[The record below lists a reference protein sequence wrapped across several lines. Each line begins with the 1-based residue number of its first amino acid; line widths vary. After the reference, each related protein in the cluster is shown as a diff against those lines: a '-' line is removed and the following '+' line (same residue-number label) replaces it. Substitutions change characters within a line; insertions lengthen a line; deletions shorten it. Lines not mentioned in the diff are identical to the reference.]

1 MNAIRLPELD
11 PDLQAWLSRRA
22 ANHGVSLEEEVAAI
36 LRREQAREA
45 PAASCVASAKAR
57 WDALFAKS
65 IKLPPGA
72 PDSTD
77 LIREDRDSR

>member
-11 PDLQAWLSRRA
+11 PDLEAWLSRRA
-22 ANHGVSLEEEVAAI
+22 ATHGVSLAEEVAAI
-36 LRREQAREA
+36 LRTEQAREVPTAA
-45 PAASCVASAKAR
+45 PDAAQAR
-57 WDALFAKS
+57 WDALFAKA

-72 PDSTD
+72 PNSTD